1 MTLENL
7 KSIIDEAINE
17 FILRDS
23 YLLEHNV
30 HEQAISHKLACYIGK
45 RIDGWHVDAEYN
57 RNLQR
62 PKSLSSCGR
71 VRPDI
76 LIHRRGLNNDGNT
89 KDNNLLIIEV
99 KKSPLQQDK
108 DADTKI
114 IQAFINEYPYF
125 YKYGA
130 FIAFDGSEIKWFT
143 RD

>member
-7 KSIIDEAINE
+7 KIIIHEAINE

-23 YLLEHNV
+23 YLLEHDV
-30 HEQAISHKLACYIGK
+30 HEQAISHKLACYVGK

-76 LIHRRGLNNDGNT
+76 LIHRRGLNNDGDT

-99 KKSPLQQDK
+99 KKSPSQQDK
-108 DADTKI
+108 DADTNI

-130 FIAFDGSEIKWFT
+130 FIAFDGSETEWFS

>member
-7 KSIIDEAINE
+7 KIIIDEAINE

-23 YLLEHNV
+23 YLLEHDV

-45 RIDGWHVDAEYN
+45 RIDGWDVDAEYN

-76 LIHRRGLNNDGNT
+76 LVHRRGLNNDGDT

-99 KKSPLQQDK
+99 KKSPSPK
-108 DADTKI
+108 DRSDDIKI

-125 YKYGA
+125 YKYGV
-130 FIAFDGSEIKWFT
+130 FIAFDGSEIEWFS
-143 RD
+143 RE